1 MTSSSQQVEDPRF
14 AELIRPIKD
23 LTANFNIP
31 LSQFLDM
38 YYSDLRDGI
47 SGLSSTPMDSQSKV
61 NFAQA
66 GLLIQGTVSVY
77 SRKVEF
83 LWQNVLKMLEF
94 LAQRQSVQ
102 DEMEMGDCPSN
113 TEEVGGSSKR
123 KNKLLKKDSL
133 LFHGDF
139 LPLPCNFSPHTL
151 MKDSSL
157 QNNHINFI
165 AITPCQLIQKEGKET
180 APHHTRVNIYSKS
193 TNETLGPKDDFRVNS
208 QYCSVT
214 GVIGQGIVGPTNLP
228 DLSISLCVEKNND
241 DLPSSPPLLE
251 EINEVHHFEGEF
263 HSEEP
268 DCIEPIEE
276 DLPIS
281 EVHNNTDSLR
291 RSKRQI
297 LKDSIVEERDEKLS
311 LTQIWAPLNPHEVS
325 NQEKNVSKKRRTTL
339 LSRRPKL
346 APEKSTASLS
356 KKTLSEYYNNIKCAT
371 HRPKREA
378 IANIPPELTREAF
391 EEEKRRKSM
400 KKKLKITEQCPEG
413 QDDCDNQETDN
424 SPDENDGDA
433 AQDWNEGDA
442 PDPHEHFPLL
452 QTPSSPSLV
461 NEIRG
466 QNSYEELVVKRVATY
481 VAQSQNYIESTDLAK
496 RVSSW
501 HEHIRPK
508 LEAVE
513 SRGSF
518 NIHSYGTK
526 VIESF
531 PNDDRK
537 TSISFGSLVNDV
549 ETEEISRYFLS
560 CLMLANT
567 SNLEL
572 ESNGMNNLF
581 LTLLTKKRH
590 HEELMASQEEP
601 VLTKS
606 SSRKRVMLNPSNT
619 TVSESIHQEIMDEL
633 NELPDQGL
641 SQKEVFVIPRPVKLN
656 KHVYQ

>member
-77 SRKVEF
+77 SRK
-83 LWQNVLKMLEF
+83 
-94 LAQRQSVQ
+94 SVQ

-165 AITPCQLIQKEGKET
+165 AITPSQLFRK
-180 APHHTRVNIYSKS
+180 RS

-214 GVIGQGIVGPTNLP
+214 VSLDKELLVLP
-228 DLSISLCVEKNND
+228 IYLISLFHYVSKKNND

-276 DLPIS
+276 DLPIM
-281 EVHNNTDSLR
+281 ERKRRKTFFDTDMG
-291 RSKRQI
+291 
-297 LKDSIVEERDEKLS
+297 
-311 LTQIWAPLNPHEVS
+311 TPLNPHEVS

-346 APEKSTASLS
+346 APEEK
-356 KKTLSEYYNNIKCAT
+356 
-371 HRPKREA
+371 EA

-391 EEEKRRKSM
+391 EEEKR
-400 KKKLKITEQCPEG
+400 Q
-413 QDDCDNQETDN
+413 TDN

-466 QNSYEELVVKRVATY
+466 QILMKNLLLR
-481 VAQSQNYIESTDLAK
+481 
-496 RVSSW
+496 
-501 HEHIRPK
+501 
-508 LEAVE
+508 
-513 SRGSF
+513 
-518 NIHSYGTK
+518 
-526 VIESF
+526 
-531 PNDDRK
+531 
-537 TSISFGSLVNDV
+537 GSLVNDV